1 MKKLLRGVKANANLH
16 KKPPIYLLK
25 KLLGMED
32 HVSKQVQEEEH
43 LVNLYMDLTNIFF
56 FIYLPIFIKTSH
68 LSLLL
73 LSLTCVLDY
82 QDGSH
87 LLSQP
92 WYDMSIDKTWN
103 IKWQTSNL
111 LYRRDFTTEN
121 TIYENQTFRA
131 TTQLL
136 VFSIRLERVHTKG
149 FKLRGHQV
157 CNHSKTPCAFQ

>member
-16 KKPPIYLLK
+16 QKPPIYLLK

-43 LVNLYMDLTNIFF
+43 LVNLYMDLTNIVF

-73 LSLTCVLDY
+73 LSLTFVLDY

-111 LYRRDFTTEN
+111 YTAGIL
-121 TIYENQTFRA
+121 Q
-131 TTQLL
+131 Q
-136 VFSIRLERVHTKG
+136 
-149 FKLRGHQV
+149 
-157 CNHSKTPCAFQ
+157 KTPSMRIKPLGLRPNSWFFPYV